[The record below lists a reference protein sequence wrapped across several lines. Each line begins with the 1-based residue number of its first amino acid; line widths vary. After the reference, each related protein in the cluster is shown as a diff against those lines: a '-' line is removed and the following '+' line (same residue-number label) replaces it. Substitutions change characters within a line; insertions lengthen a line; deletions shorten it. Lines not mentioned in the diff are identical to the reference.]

1 MKDLKLQRKIKNEV
15 SASRPSIHSVPMDL
29 SKEYAEVNILRRAYE
44 LILENSDSF
53 FMELEKSFMVER
65 ENRETNLLI

>member
-1 MKDLKLQRKIKNEV
+1 MKDLTLKRKSKIEV
-15 SASRPSIHSVPMDL
+15 SPSGQSIHSVPMDL

-44 LILENSDSF
+44 LILENSDTF
-53 FMELEKSFMVER
+53 FTELEKSFMVER